1 VIKGMR
7 LGLSLWALASLPGL
21 VLAEPVSLDK
31 AVEMALNADP
41 RIKEREAVVEQARAL
56 LDEVKGHGGISLASN
71 LYLSAAPGV
80 KGGFFK
86 EGGTEPRD
94 DAGEFRDGLSP
105 LMGLQLALIK
115 PLHTFGK
122 IEHYGEAAAGN
133 IAVKQGEVKVARA
146 QTQMDVRRAYYGF
159 LTARDSR
166 LFLEDLDK
174 RVDGALESFDRRS
187 MNGHAPRMA
196 DRYAMEA
203 VKGLVGRYLARA
215 GAVEKVSLDGLK
227 TLVGLPL
234 SASLEVADARIE
246 QVALPEGS
254 LDDMVRKAL
263 VNRAEMGQVEA
274 GMGALRE
281 MVEARRAETR
291 PDLYAAVVGDVAYAP
306 RRDTL
311 DNPYLTDPFNHAYA
325 APVIGMRWNWQPG
338 VQDARTRQ
346 AEAELRAVTEKASL
360 ARMGIPFQVAEAY
373 HQAVG
378 MREGLD
384 QLKSGYQSARRW
396 MVANFIDMEAGSVSM
411 DQVIEAFKTYATLY
425 GDYLLAVN
433 EYNMQVAALRQALG
447 EWHQ

>member
-1 VIKGMR
+1 MNGIR
-7 LGLSLWALASLPGL
+7 AAILAMLSLPGL
-21 VLAEPVSLDK
+21 VLAAPVNLDK

-41 RIKEREAVVEQARAL
+41 RIKEREAVVDQARAL
-56 LDEVKGHGGISLASN
+56 FDEVKANAGIRLESN
-71 LYLSAAPGV
+71 LYLSVAPGV

-86 EGGTEPRD
+86 EGTTELRD
-94 DAGEFRDGLSP
+94 DAGEFNDGLSP

-115 PLHTFGK
+115 PLYTFGK

-133 IAVKQGEVKVARA
+133 ISVKQGDVKVARA

-166 LFLEDLDK
+166 LFLEDLDS
-174 RVDGALESFDRRS
+174 RIDDTIASFDRRS
-187 MNGHAPRMA
+187 INGKAPRLS

-203 VKGLVGRYLARA
+203 VKGLVGRYLAQARA
-215 GAVEKVSLDGLK
+215 IERVSMDGLK
-227 TLVGLPL
+227 TLIGLPL
-234 SASLEVADARIE
+234 SATLEVADARIE

-254 LDDMVRKAL
+254 LDEMIKKAL
-263 VNRAEMGQVEA
+263 VNRAEMEQVEA

-281 MVEARRAETR
+281 MVEARRAEMR

-311 DNPYLTDPFNHAYA
+311 DNPYLVDSFNHAYA
-325 APVIGMRWNWQPG
+325 APVVGLRWNWQPG

-346 AEAELRAVTEKASL
+346 AEAELRAVTEKANF

-373 HQAVG
+373 HQAHG
-378 MREGLD
+378 MGEGLD

-396 MVANFIDMEAGSVSM
+396 MVSNLIDMEAGSASM
-411 DQVIEAFKTYATLY
+411 DQVIDAFKTYATMY
-425 GDYLLAVN
+425 GDYLLGVN
-433 EYNMQVAALRQALG
+433 DYNMQVAALRQAIG
-447 EWHQ
+447 DWHQ